1 MLKRI
6 EISDLELGMFV
17 HKLEGSW
24 FKHPFW
30 RSKFVLDD
38 QDTLDELLSSDVPAV
53 IIDTERG
60 IDLRPVRI
68 ERPAPAAAPAAAS
81 VALKEPPLRRA
92 LRPAP
97 AARSEEVS
105 LTSTLPLSQ
114 AREFGHANRVVD
126 RSRKVISKVFLE
138 ARLGKTIR
146 AEAVEPVVEE
156 IFASVQRNPHA
167 FNGLM
172 RCKRDLEYVYRHAL
186 AVSAL
191 MVSLGKQMKL
201 SPADQRLAGM
211 AGLML
216 DLGVSYLPVD
226 LESTGGDFRRIDERI
241 FREHARLGHD
251 QLMASGVPEPVA
263 LACLEHHERVDGTG
277 YPHGLKGDKISL
289 FGRMAAICDTY
300 DWLVND
306 AQDQMGLDP
315 SAAMQQLS
323 MLHGAFDPALL
334 TCFID
339 AVGLYPI
346 GSVVELASGR
356 LAMVISQ
363 DDADPAKPR
372 VKTFFSL
379 AERKPVPPV
388 EILLSQCYG
397 EDRIVGAASQEVY
410 SGIDFPM
417 IREKLF
423 ASA

>member
-6 EISDLELGMFV
+6 DTADLELGMFV

-38 QDTLDELLSSDVPAV
+38 PQTLEDLLSSDVPAV

-60 IDLRPVRI
+60 LDLRPKAAVIKRAAGAVSEAPVR
-68 ERPAPAAAPAAAS
+68 RPLRPPRAAP
-81 VALKEPPLRRA
+81 VR
-92 LRPAP
+92 
-97 AARSEEVS
+97 EEMS
-105 LTSTLPLSQ
+105 LQSTVPHSQ
-114 AREFGHANRVVD
+114 TREFGHANKVLD

-146 AEAVEPVVEE
+146 AEAIEPVVEE

-172 RCKRDLEYVYRHAL
+172 RCKRDLEFVYRHAL

-191 MVSLGKQMKL
+191 MVSLGKQLKL
-201 SPADQRLAGM
+201 SAENQRLAGM

-216 DLGVSYLPVD
+216 DIGVSHLPVD
-226 LESTGGDFRRIDERI
+226 LKSVGGDFRRIDERI
-241 FREHARLGHD
+241 FREHARLGYD
-251 QLMASGVPEPVA
+251 QLMASGIPEVVA
-263 LACLEHHERVDGTG
+263 RACLEHHERIDGTG
-277 YPHGLKGDKISL
+277 YPRGLAGEAISV

-306 AQDQMGLDP
+306 ALDESGVDP
-315 SAAMQQLS
+315 ARAMEQLTL
-323 MLHGAFDPALL
+323 LHGAFDPELVAR
-334 TCFID
+334 FQD
-339 AVGLYPI
+339 AMGVYPI

-356 LAMVISQ
+356 LAMVVSQ
-363 DDADPAKPR
+363 DEADPARPQ
-372 VKTFFSL
+372 VKTFYSL
-379 AERKPVPPV
+379 AERRLVPPV
-388 EILLSQCYG
+388 DIALARCYG
-397 EDRIVGAASQEVY
+397 EDKIIAAANGEDY
-410 SGIDFPM
+410 ARLDFPA

-423 ASA
+423 ARA